1 MHEIA
6 TLHPDQWELYRAIR
20 LEALSTD
27 PQAFGTTYAEAAA
40 KPESYWR
47 SRLEQSQAD
56 VLSRLLFAME
66 GGWPVGLVGAYP
78 SDDKQS
84 VNVISMYVRPS
95 YRGVGV
101 ARELLAGLF
110 SELQGC
116 PGVQFLELVVH
127 PSQPTAVALYRR
139 FGFRL
144 VEVMESQR
152 SDGTPLQ
159 RWRMKRPL
167 HLNP

>member
-6 TLHPDQWELYRAIR
+6 TLHPDQWDLYRAVR
-20 LEALSTD
+20 LEALATE
-27 PQAFGTTYAEAAA
+27 PQAFGTTYAEALA

-47 SRLEQSQAD
+47 SRLEESQAD
-56 VLSRLLFAME
+56 ARCRLLFAME

-78 SDDKQS
+78 GEDEHT
-84 VNVISMYVRPS
+84 VNVISMYVRAP
-95 YRGVGV
+95 YRGVRV
-101 ARELLAGLF
+101 AGELLASLLDDL
-110 SELQGC
+110 EGC
-116 PGVQFLELVVH
+116 EGVQFLELVVH
-127 PSQPTAVALYRR
+127 PTQAVAIALYRR

-144 VEVMESQR
+144 VEVMETQR